1 MSKLYMMMGAPGCG
15 KTTLAKQMFPNNVK
29 YISRDEIRY
38 KILQDGEDYFSHEKE
53 VYKEFIKEIAAAL
66 NEGEGLVIADQTSLT
81 VSARTKLLNALKD
94 CRSYPDKV
102 IVIYVN
108 RPLKQILE
116 FNNKR
121 TGRERVPED
130 AVKRMYNSIELPR
143 GFQGI
148 DELHIYDT
156 EKNKFSIEKFFN

>member
-15 KTTLAKQMFPNNVK
+15 KTTLAKQIFPDNVK

-38 KILQDGEDYFSHEKE
+38 KILKNGENYFAHEKE
-53 VYKEFIKEIAAAL
+53 VYKEFVKEIATAL
-66 NEGEGLVIADQTSLT
+66 NEGDGLVVADQTSLT
-81 VSARTKLLNALKD
+81 ISARTKLLNALKNYHA
-94 CRSYPDKV
+94 YPDKV
-102 IVIYVN
+102 VVIYVN

-116 FNNKR
+116 FNAKR
-121 TGRERVPED
+121 TGREKVPED
-130 AVKRMYNSIELPR
+130 VVEKMYNSIELPR

-156 EKNKFSIEKFFN
+156 RKGKFSIEKFFK

>member
-15 KTTLAKQMFPNNVK
+15 KTTLAKQIFPDNVK

-38 KILQDGEDYFSHEKE
+38 KILKNGENYFAHEKE
-53 VYKEFIKEIAAAL
+53 VYKEFVKEIAIAL
-66 NEGEGLVIADQTSLT
+66 NEGDGLVVADQTSLT
-81 VSARTKLLNALKD
+81 VSARTELLNALKD

-116 FNNKR
+116 FNAKR

-130 AVKRMYNSIELPR
+130 VVEKMYNRIELPR

-156 EKNKFSIEKFFN
+156 KKDKFSIEKFFK

>member
-15 KTTLAKQMFPNNVK
+15 KTTFAKQNFPNKVK

-38 KILQDGEDYFSHEKE
+38 DILKDGEDYFSHEKE
-53 VYKEFIKEIAAAL
+53 VYNKFVDEIAAAL
-66 NEGEGLVIADQTSLT
+66 NEGEGLVIADQTSLNT
-81 VSARTKLLNALKD
+81 AARSKLLNALKE
-94 CRSYPDKV
+94 RRAYPDKV
-102 IVIYVN
+102 IVIYIN

-121 TGRERVPED
+121 TGREKVPED
-130 AVKRMYNSIELPR
+130 AIKRMYYSIDLPK

-148 DELHIYDT
+148 DELHIYNT
-156 EKNKFSIEKFFN
+156 ETNTFTVEKFLK